1 MLRRSTPS
9 RHNQCMSTLRFIRQS
24 SALVVAAAVL
34 ALAGCATS
42 PTGDTAPPAGPAAT
56 APLPP
61 SGEVLGQGTVIDV
74 GGEVEFCFGMIM
86 ESYPPQ
92 CDGIP
97 ITNWSWDGVQGSE
110 TSGDVTWGAYALVGT
125 YDGKSFSPTQTP
137 IMLALFDPAI
147 MKDPTG
153 GAQGTPCGDSGRDRR
168 KRHHHTSWDSHR
180 SRIPL
185 GERRLGRRHAAEAC
199 RRHLRPQRRCR
210 RERTAPDRREEPD
223 RQIGRVSLHPHM
235 AGSSTAR
242 SAQCAVRSEKLEA
255 QTPQQLRVALPVF
268 GNLHS

>member
-1 MLRRSTPS
+1 
-9 RHNQCMSTLRFIRQS
+9 MSTLRFIRQS

-42 PTGDTAPPAGPAAT
+42 PAGDTAPPAGPAAT

-92 CDGIP
+92 CDGIR

-153 GAQGTPCGDSGRDRR
+153 GAQGTTDEARLAEIQEEIAASGTITPVGIRTDRGFLWV
-168 KRHHHTSWDSHR
+168 SVVWDDGTLQKLVDATYG
-180 SRIPL
+180 PNVVVVE
-185 GERRLGRRHAAEAC
+185 GA
-199 RRHLRPQRRCR
+199 LRPIG
-210 RERTAPDRREEPD
+210 EE
-223 RQIGRVSLHPHM
+223 S
-235 AGSSTAR
+235 
-242 SAQCAVRSEKLEA
+242 
-255 QTPQQLRVALPVF
+255 QTDK
-268 GNLHS
+268 